1 MAEFFTRKIGNDDW
15 VLHMENLRDL
25 KHLLNDESALKEF
38 TQIKRDNKEKLWWWV
53 KHNCGVEINLDSM
66 FDIQVKRI
74 HEYKR

>member
-1 MAEFFTRKIGNDDW
+1 M
-15 VLHMENLRDL
+15 

-53 KHNCGVEINLDSM
+53 KHNCGVELNLDSM